1 MIKNKKTMES
11 IIVWIVLLT
20 VGCLFLLPFLWMVL
34 ASFDS
39 QALSSIKIP
48 KLTFNNYVTVMQNS
62 DNRLSFINGIYLACG
77 SATITTLASILAA
90 YPLSRFP
97 ISYKY
102 KILFGLLFLTGLPI
116 TAVMVPVYQMFV
128 ALNLQN
134 SLTTT
139 MIFMGASAI
148 PYSIWLMKNFLDIVS
163 IELEEASWVDGA
175 SRFKS
180 LLKITIPLAFPG
192 IAMVFIST
200 FSGAWGNFFVP
211 YILLQTPSRFP
222 IALKIYQFF
231 GQHGYVNYGMVSAF
245 SMIYMMPSLI
255 LYIVSQRVMSLGFSM
270 SGGNKE

>member
-1 MIKNKKTMES
+1 MIKRKKIIES
-11 IIVWIVLLT
+11 ILIWAILLI

-34 ASFDS
+34 ASFDKL
-39 QALSSIKIP
+39 ALASIKIP
-48 KLTFNNYVTVMQNS
+48 KLTLDNYIAVMQNG
-62 DNRLSFINGIYLACG
+62 DNRLSFMNGLYLACG

-163 IELEEASWVDGA
+163 IELEEAALVDGA
-175 SRFKS
+175 SRFKC

-192 IAMVFIST
+192 IAMVFISS

-211 YILLQTPSRFP
+211 YILLQSPDKFP

-231 GQHGYVNYGMVSAF
+231 GQHGYINYGMVSAF
-245 SMIYMMPSLI
+245 SMIYMMPSLL